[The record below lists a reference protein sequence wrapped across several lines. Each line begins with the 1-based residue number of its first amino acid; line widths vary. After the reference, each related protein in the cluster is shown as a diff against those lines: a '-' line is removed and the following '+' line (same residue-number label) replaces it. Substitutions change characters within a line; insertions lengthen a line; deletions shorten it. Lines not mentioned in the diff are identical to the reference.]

1 MRHTFSIILIGFG
14 LIFFA
19 GCSADEKDDVSAT
32 IEVQGVVT
40 SDLGQPLDRVLVK
53 SSQDSSFTDKKGKYT
68 VRAYPRGALEFIKPG
83 FKNHI
88 EPVEEQQVINV
99 TMKRLL
105 DGSATRYEPRQ
116 VPLRCGDD
124 TSAVATVVEITDFGQ
139 GAGTMTWTKNKV
151 WVLKNRIFVN
161 AGQTLTIEPGT
172 IVKGAAGSPDSTGSL
187 IVARGGLLIANG
199 TPELPIIFTAESDSI
214 ARDTNGQLCRSA
226 SLSRS
231 DSGLWGGLILCG
243 SASVGSDSTGLRLDG
258 FPDIENRV
266 GYGGSKPDANSGILR
281 FISVRHAGRLSSAVT
296 LAGVGSGATIDHV
309 EVYACR
315 SRGFRFMGGRA
326 NTRHLVAVHC
336 GSDAFH
342 FEKNWQGQNQF
353 WLAVGNGGA
362 AVSGE
367 AVAAADSLGE
377 MTGPVIAN
385 ATFSGGEMQQGAAI
399 RGATSSEF
407 HHCIFVKYAAGFA
420 VKLPKSGGL
429 DSVKIPVFKT
439 CLFGGEAGET
449 FFIADGET
457 PLPKDDPA
465 SLAFFQQLNEQFQKN
480 ENLTDDPGLGADL
493 VPGDATPPVE
503 SLKAGDP
510 FFDLTNYRGCF
521 APGKPA
527 WTAGWTR
534 SGADF

>member
-1 MRHTFSIILIGFG
+1 MRHTISIIFIGFG

-88 EPVEEQQVINV
+88 EPVEEQQVVNV
-99 TMKRLL
+99 TMQRLL

-161 AGQTLTIEPGT
+161 EGQTLTIEPGT

-214 ARDTNGQLCRSA
+214 VRDTNGQLCRA
-226 SLSRS
+226 TSLTRS

-243 SASVGSDSTGLRLDG
+243 SAPAGADSTGLRLDG
-258 FPDIENRV
+258 FPDIETRV
-266 GYGGSKPDANSGILR
+266 SYGGSKPAANSGILR
-281 FISVRHAGRLSSAVT
+281 YISIRHAGRLSSAVT
-296 LAGVGSGATIDHV
+296 LAGVGSGTTFDHV

-315 SRGFRFMGGRA
+315 SRGFRFLGGQA
-326 NTRHLVAVHC
+326 NTRHLVAAHC

-342 FEKNWQGQNQF
+342 FEKNWQSLNQF
-353 WLAVGNGGA
+353 WLAAGCGGA

-367 AVAAADSLGE
+367 AVAADSLGK
-377 MTGPVIAN
+377 MPSGPVIAN
-385 ATFSGGEMQQGAAI
+385 ATFSGGEMGQEVAVRNI
-399 RGATSSEF
+399 ATGEF

-420 VKLPKSGGL
+420 VKLPESGGL
-429 DSVKIPVFKT
+429 DSVEMPVFKN
-439 CLFGGEAGET
+439 CIFGGEAGET

-457 PLPKDDPA
+457 PLPEDDPVA
-465 SLAFFQQLNEQFQKN
+465 LAFFQKLNEQFQKN
-480 ENLTDDPGLGADL
+480 ENLMGDAGLGADF
-493 VPGDATPPVE
+493 VPGDAAPPAE
-503 SLKAGDP
+503 SLQADNP
-510 FFDLTNYRGCF
+510 FFDVTNYRGCV

-534 SGADF
+534 SGADL